1 MLHVLFQ
8 TLFILFA
15 DIFSPWA
22 DELYNFFRSR
32 LLLASHMFTVF
43 FRRHVQLGCV
53 FMMPFVSS
61 AQSVHSTRLKKWV
74 SFGVGNLER
83 LNCTGPSLQVS
94 CSEPPGVVT
103 TTNPSLFMSL
113 FIRTPSLPEQTKSNI
128 VSYGQTGIWSNRDY
142 SKFYRTD
149 K

>member
-1 MLHVLFQ
+1 MDFNESKAFMLHELFQ
-8 TLFILFA
+8 TLFVLFA

-32 LLLASHMFTVF
+32 VLLASHMFTVF

-74 SFGVGNLER
+74 SFGGKLRTLKLYRPFTELVHSNALCFKR
-83 LNCTGPSLQVS
+83 RPS
-94 CSEPPGVVT
+94 
-103 TTNPSLFMSL
+103 
-113 FIRTPSLPEQTKSNI
+113 QT
-128 VSYGQTGIWSNRDY
+128 
-142 SKFYRTD
+142 
-149 K
+149 

>member
-1 MLHVLFQ
+1 MDFNESKAFMLHELFQ
-8 TLFILFA
+8 TLFVLFA

-103 TTNPSLFMSL
+103 TTNPSLFPRADQVKHSFL
-113 FIRTPSLPEQTKSNI
+113 
-128 VSYGQTGIWSNRDY
+128 WSNRY
-142 SKFYRTD
+142 LEQ
-149 K
+149 